1 MCGISGAIELKNNTT
16 IDFSENSIV
25 DKSIKR
31 RGPDSYSF
39 LSQEYNQ
46 FKITLAH
53 SRLSIIDLS
62 SASNQPFCSE
72 DNRYKI
78 IFNGEI
84 YNYIEIKKELKA
96 LGCYFRTEGDTEVL
110 LNAWIYWGATCLSK
124 LNGMFSFAI
133 FDSVIGEL
141 NIVRDRFGVKPLVY
155 SFLPNGGLF
164 FSSSV
169 DAVALI
175 SNNLT
180 LDMDYL
186 SRGYHYGVF
195 EGIGNNTSYNNVNY
209 LEAGS
214 IATITFNPE
223 FNFSI
228 KKWYDL
234 KSEVEKNVQLN
245 LNKTYEQ
252 LKEECK
258 LLIFDAVNIRLRSD
272 VPVAVSLSGGVD
284 STIISKIAKSMNPNI
299 QGFTFGSPKDPLSE
313 GNLVDM
319 FANLNNFKVNYIS
332 IKEVNNE
339 VIKAFE
345 ETFSAQELPFF
356 GLSIVAQNQVY
367 NSVKANGVK
376 VLLGGQGGD
385 EIFAGYRKFFIH
397 SLKNSISNNDV
408 STSINLLYS
417 LGNMML
423 YESKKISLFWGFRNR
438 YFSQKSSKESNI
450 INIQPIN
457 RLDMIGDASMNC
469 MERQM
474 IDILQLSI
482 PTLLRYED
490 KNSMYHSIESRLPM
504 MDYRLVEFAISLPIL
519 YKIKHGFG
527 KWILR
532 DIYKDDIPKEIL
544 FNKRKRGFDVSQKLM
559 ELGLQDYLIENIL
572 SNRSKLKNFGI
583 DINEKNIFLI
593 CKKSKHLRDNDLLFL
608 NYLIRKS

>member
-1 MCGISGAIELKNNTT
+1 MCGISGAIELKNNST

-155 SFLPNGGLF
+155 SFLPKGGLF

-195 EGIGNNTSYNNVNY
+195 EGIGNNTSYNNVSY

-252 LKEECK
+252 IKEECK

-397 SLKNSISNNDV
+397 SLKNSISNKDV

>member
-1 MCGISGAIELKNNTT
+1 MCGISGAIELKNNST

-155 SFLPNGGLF
+155 SFLPKGGLF

-195 EGIGNNTSYNNVNY
+195 EGIGNNTSYNNVSY